1 VGSTD
6 RVSTGSDTIDS
17 LLKGGLE
24 EGVITNFY
32 GSSATGKTNLCVE
45 AAAEQASRNQEVL
58 YIDTEGG
65 FSTER
70 FAQVGDEE
78 GLDNVELSEPS
89 TFDNQEHA
97 VNKASERA
105 DEVDLIVVD
114 SLVALYRLEATGE
127 DIPEANQRLS
137 SMLASLSKAAREH
150 HIPVV
155 VTNQVYSRFDKDG
168 VELAGRDV
176 PRYWC
181 KCLVELTNNSGRTAR
196 IERHRSLPP
205 DRSVKFEI
213 TDDGIVEQRENSG
226 GVF

>member
-1 VGSTD
+1 VGSAD
-6 RVSTGSDTIDS
+6 CVSTGSDAIDS

-24 EGVITNFY
+24 KGVITNFY
-32 GSSATGKTNLCVE
+32 GSSSTGKTNLCVE
-45 AAAEQASRNQEVL
+45 AAAEQASRGRKVL

-78 GLDNVELSEPS
+78 DLDNVELSEPS
-89 TFDNQEHA
+89 TFNTQEDA
-97 VNKASERA
+97 VNEASERA
-105 DEVDLIVVD
+105 DEVDLVIVD
-114 SLVALYRLEATGE
+114 SLVALYRLEATGD

-137 SMLASLSKAAREH
+137 SMLASLSKAARESD
-150 HIPVV
+150 IPVV

-181 KCLVELTNNSGRTAR
+181 KCLVELTDGSGRKAR

-205 DRSVKFEI
+205 DRSVRFEI
-213 TDDGIVEQRENSG
+213 TDDGIVEQKEESG

>member
-1 VGSTD
+1 VGNTD
-6 RVSTGSDTIDS
+6 RVSTGSDAIDG
-17 LLKGGLE
+17 LLEGGLE
-24 EGVITNFY
+24 KGVITNFY

-45 AAAEQASRNQEVL
+45 TASEQASQNRRVL

-78 GLDNVELSEPS
+78 DLDYVELSEPS
-89 TFDNQEHA
+89 TFDAQEDA
-97 VNKASERA
+97 VREASERA

-137 SMLASLSKAAREH
+137 SMLAALSKAARESR
-150 HIPVV
+150 IPVL
-155 VTNQVYSRFDKDG
+155 VTNQVYSKFDKDG

-181 KCLVELTNNSGRTAR
+181 KCLVELTDDSRT
-196 IERHRSLPP
+196 EG
-205 DRSVKFEI
+205 KN
-213 TDDGIVEQRENSG
+213 RETPQLAAKQ
-226 GVF
+226 VDQV

>member
-1 VGSTD
+1 VEEAQK
-6 RVSTGSDTIDS
+6 VSTGSDAMDS

-24 EGVITNFY
+24 RGVITNFY
-32 GSSATGKTNLCVE
+32 GGSATGKTNLCVE

-78 GLDNVELSEPS
+78 DLENVELSEPS
-89 TFDNQEHA
+89 TFDNQEDA
-97 VNKASERA
+97 VNEASERA

-114 SLVALYRLEATGE
+114 SLVALYRLEATGD

-137 SMLASLSKAAREH
+137 SMLASLSKAARENN
-150 HIPVV
+150 IPVV

-181 KCLVELTNNSGRTAR
+181 KCLIELTNDSGRKAR

-205 DRSVKFEI
+205 DRSVRLEI
-213 TDDGIVEQRENSG
+213 TDDGIVEQKEESG

>member
-1 VGSTD
+1 VEEAQK
-6 RVSTGSDTIDS
+6 VSTGSDAMDS

-24 EGVITNFY
+24 RGVIINFY
-32 GSSATGKTNLCVE
+32 GGSATGKTNLCVE

-78 GLDNVELSEPS
+78 DLENVELSEPS
-89 TFDNQEHA
+89 TFETQEKA
-97 VNKASERA
+97 VEEASERA

-114 SLVALYRLEATGE
+114 SLVALYRLEATGD

-137 SMLASLSKAAREH
+137 SMLASLSKAARENN
-150 HIPVV
+150 IPVI

-181 KCLVELTNNSGRTAR
+181 KCLIELTNSSGRKAR

-205 DRSVKFEI
+205 DRSVRFEI
-213 TDDGIVEQRENSG
+213 TDDGIVEQKEESE